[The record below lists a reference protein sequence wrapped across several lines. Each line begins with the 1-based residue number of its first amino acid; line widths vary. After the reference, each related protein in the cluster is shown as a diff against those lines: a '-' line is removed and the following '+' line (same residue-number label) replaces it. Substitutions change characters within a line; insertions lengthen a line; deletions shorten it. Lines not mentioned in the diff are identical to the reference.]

1 VASSFLEQT
10 MAYNRKDK
18 FFRQAQQEG
27 FAARSIYKL
36 EAIDERFSIIR
47 GGDYVLD
54 LGCSPGSW
62 LQYIEQVV
70 GTSGRVVGIDL
81 KPVRAR
87 LKPSTKIV
95 LGDAFKVPLVTL
107 SPSKRRFDV
116 VCSDM
121 APSTT
126 GVRSVDQARSA
137 DLVERTLDICDALLA
152 PGGHWVAKGFQGQE
166 LDDLAPRIKASFE
179 RFERLRPPATRKHSF
194 EVFLIG
200 LGFRGAGSSTDPK
213 GAEDG
218 GWMPAL

>member
-1 VASSFLEQT
+1 

-18 FFRQAQQEG
+18 FFRQAQKEG

-36 EAIDERFSIIR
+36 EAIDERFSLIR
-47 GGDYVLD
+47 SGDYVLD
-54 LGCSPGSW
+54 LGSSPGSW

-70 GTSGRVVGIDL
+70 GSSGRVVGIDL
-81 KPVRAR
+81 SPVRAR
-87 LKPSTKIV
+87 LKPSTIIH
-95 LGDAFKVPLVTL
+95 LGDAFKVPLKTL
-107 SPSKRRFDV
+107 SPSGRRFDV

-137 DLVERTLDICDALLA
+137 DLVARTLDICEGLLA
-152 PGGHWVAKGFQGQE
+152 PGGHWVAKAFQGQE
-166 LDDLAPRIKASFE
+166 IDDLSERIRASFE

-200 LGFRGAGSSTDPK
+200 IGFRGDRAGSQQTTADDS
-213 GAEDG
+213 